1 MYRLMHNG
9 AMIAL
14 GENLRYIRMQENGSY
29 GFCPRE
35 EAQGVAMD
43 STPYHIDGMDELTG
57 AETVSVETVEAGT
70 IVLDLA
76 AASAVYA
83 SVADADG
90 ITPAEISLHPGLFPR
105 LKGDGSL
112 IKAGTHINWHGTIK
126 RAANALWDTVENDPD
141 HAPTLWNDI
150 EYREGLRVL
159 TGPIPAANPVQVDEI
174 CWYKD
179 QKWKNVSGVPS
190 VYLPDEY
197 PAGWEVVEQ

>member
-43 STPYHIDGMDELTG
+43 SKPYHIDGMDELIG
-57 AETVSVETVEAGT
+57 AETVNVETVEAGT
-70 IVLDLA
+70 IVMDLA

-90 ITPAEISLHPGLFPR
+90 ITPAEISLHPDLFPR

-112 IKAGTHINWHGTIK
+112 IKAGTHINWNGTIK
-126 RAANALWDTVENDPD
+126 RAANALWDTEENNPD
-141 HAPTLWNDI
+141 NAPALWNDI
-150 EYREGLRVL
+150 AYREGLRVL
-159 TGPIPAANPVQVDEI
+159 TGPIPATNPVQTGEI

-179 QKWKNVSGVPS
+179 QKWKNISGVPS

-197 PAGWEVVEQ
+197 TAGWEVVA

>member
-1 MYRLMHNG
+1 MYRLMQNG
-9 AMIAL
+9 EMVAL

-57 AETVSVETVEAGT
+57 AETVSVEMVEAGT
-70 IVLDLA
+70 IVMDLA

-90 ITPAEISLHPGLFPR
+90 ITPAEISLHPDLFPR
-105 LKGDGSL
+105 LKGDGSF

-126 RAANALWDTVENDPD
+126 RAANALWDREDSNPD
-141 HAPTLWNDI
+141 NAPTLWEGI
-150 EYREGLRVL
+150 SYREGYRIIPETITAGTAFSKDECGWWEDTLYKSTIDGNVW
-159 TGPIPAANPVQVDEI
+159 TPAA
-174 CWYKD
+174 
-179 QKWKNVSGVPS
+179 
-190 VYLPDEY
+190 Y
-197 PAGWEVVEQ
+197 PQGWEVVNP

>member
-14 GENLRYIRMQENGSY
+14 GENLRYIRMQDNGSY
-29 GFCPRE
+29 GFCDKS

-43 STPYHIDGMDELTG
+43 SKPYHIDGMDELIG
-57 AETVSVETVEAGT
+57 AETVNVETVEAGT
-70 IVLDLA
+70 IVMDLA

-83 SVADADG
+83 NVADADG
-90 ITPAEISLHPGLFPR
+90 ITPAEISLHPDLFPR

-112 IKAGTHINWHGTIK
+112 IKAGTHINWNGIIK

-141 HAPTLWNDI
+141 NAPDLWNDI

-159 TGPIPAANPVQVDEI
+159 TGPIPATNPVQADEI

-179 QKWKNVSGVPS
+179 QKWKNISGVPS
-190 VYLPDEY
+190 VFLPDEY
-197 PAGWEVVEQ
+197 PSGWEKVDA

>member
-35 EAQGVAMD
+35 EAQGVAVD
-43 STPYHIDGMDELTG
+43 SKPYHLDGMDELTG

-90 ITPAEISLHPGLFPR
+90 ITPAEISLHPDLFPR
-105 LKGDGSL
+105 LKEDGSL
-112 IKAGTHINWHGTIK
+112 IKAGTHINWRGTIK
-126 RAANALWDTVENDPD
+126 RSRTALWDTAENNPD
-141 HAPTLWNDI
+141 NAPNLWEDIAYKEGIRIIPETITAENPFSLDELGWWEDTL
-150 EYREGLRVL
+150 YRSK
-159 TGPIPAANPVQVDEI
+159 INANVWTPEQ
-174 CWYKD
+174 
-179 QKWKNVSGVPS
+179 N
-190 VYLPDEY
+190 
-197 PAGWEVVEQ
+197 PAGWEVAER